1 MAGVKTYEPFSTA
14 KSFRCKDHTC
24 GHHEQSE
31 VLSGHG
37 NLSRP
42 FSGKH
47 AVSLPRHLCD
57 ERRHSAARN
66 QTLRENAEFVYKTG
80 DHQSPAARQRFQGVS
95 NDILG
100 PLINEAKLSIPIFRF
115 LVVAIPAVA
124 ICKNPARAERDHTNS
139 A

>member
-1 MAGVKTYEPFSTA
+1 MAGEKTSEPFSTA
-14 KSFRCKDHTC
+14 KSFRCKNHTC

-31 VLSGHG
+31 VLSSHG

-80 DHQSPAARQRFQGVS
+80 DHQSPVTRQRFQDVS
-95 NDILG
+95 NDILA
-100 PLINEAKLSIPIFRF
+100 PVVNEAKLSIPILF
-115 LVVAIPAVA
+115 LLATYITAVT
-124 ICKNPARAERDHTNS
+124 I
-139 A
+139 